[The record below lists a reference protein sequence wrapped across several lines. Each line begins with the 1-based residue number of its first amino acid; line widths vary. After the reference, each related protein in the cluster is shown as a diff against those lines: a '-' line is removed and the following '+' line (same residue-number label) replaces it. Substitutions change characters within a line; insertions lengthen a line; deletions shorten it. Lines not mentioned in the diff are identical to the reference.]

1 MSLKDELAKSRK
13 LSPQLRMTIARLDDA
28 TDPDQPLFSALLR
41 GVPGPVTVAGAD
53 IREVAGGIHSARNIT
68 LNGLK
73 NLVDDARITYVEG
86 SRPMFPE
93 AGNRPKP
100 PSM

>member
-1 MSLKDELAKSRK
+1 MSLKDELAQSRK
-13 LSPQLRMTIARLDDA
+13 LSSRLRMDLMRLDDA
-28 TDPDQPLFSALLR
+28 TDPDKPLFSALLR
-41 GVPGPVTVAGAD
+41 AAPGPLTVAGAD
-53 IREVAGGIHSARNIT
+53 IRNVAGEIHTARNIT

-86 SRPMFPE
+86 STPMFPE
-93 AGNRPKP
+93 ASKPPKP